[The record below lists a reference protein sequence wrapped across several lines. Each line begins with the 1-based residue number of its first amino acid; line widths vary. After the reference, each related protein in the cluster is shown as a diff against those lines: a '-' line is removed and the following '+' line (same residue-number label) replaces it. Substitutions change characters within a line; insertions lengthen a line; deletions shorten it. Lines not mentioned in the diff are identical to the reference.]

1 MSDLRINN
9 ITDRTGGS
17 GPVIVGVST
26 VSSTGAFTVPVGP
39 TEMRGGRGRGVW
51 SGGNNPVNNT
61 MDYVTIATTGNAID
75 FGDTGGGS
83 RWGLAGCASATRGL
97 FAGGYTNSPSSIFY
111 SSIEY
116 ITISSGGGTND
127 FGDLTY
133 GNYRPSACNSATR
146 GLFGGS
152 FAAAFAQTN
161 TIDYVT
167 IANTGNATDFGDI
180 SSTRANCGSVSSP
193 TRGLFGGGEGLSALI
208 DYVTI
213 ATKGDGKH
221 FGDLTVARKEPYGC
235 SSGTRGIFNGG
246 NTPSAV
252 VTIDYVTIATFGD
265 AIDFGDLSV
274 ARGSLGA
281 CSSSTRGVI
290 GGGAIPGGNTNTIDF
305 VTIATTG
312 NATDFGDMTVARR
325 DMGCCSDTNGG
336 LG

>member
-1 MSDLRINN
+1 MSDFRIDK
-9 ITDRTGGS
+9 ITNRDGS
-17 GPVIVGVST
+17 AGTQIAGITTFSGTSGMVMPG
-26 VSSTGAFTVPVGP
+26 GP
-39 TEMRGGRGRGVW
+39 TEYRGGRGRGVW
-51 SGGNNPVNNT
+51 SGGSNPVNNT
-61 MDYVTIATTGNAID
+61 MDYVTIATTANAID

-97 FAGGYTNSPSSIFY
+97 FAGGYTNSPSATFY

-116 ITISSGGGTND
+116 ITISSSGGTND

-133 GNYRPSACNSATR
+133 GNYRPAACNSATR

-152 FAAAFAQTN
+152 FAAAWAQTN

-167 IANTGNATDFGDI
+167 IATTGNASDFGDI

-193 TRGLFGGGEGLSALI
+193 TRGLFGGGEGLSVLI

-281 CSSSTRGVI
+281 CSSSTRGVM

-305 VTIATTG
+305 VTFESAG
-312 NATDFGDMTVARR
+312 DAVDFGDMTVARR